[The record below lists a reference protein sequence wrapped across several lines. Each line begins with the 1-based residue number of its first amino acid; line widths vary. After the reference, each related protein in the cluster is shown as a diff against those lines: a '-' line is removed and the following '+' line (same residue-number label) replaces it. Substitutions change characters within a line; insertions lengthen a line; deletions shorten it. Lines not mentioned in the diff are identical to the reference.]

1 MQVLL
6 APPCAAR
13 QLAARGRG
21 EGGGRG
27 SGAILL
33 NVLSISGLMTGEI
46 VGVISE
52 LALPEEL
59 QFTNPLLRRW
69 DPPVWG

>member
-21 EGGGRG
+21 EGGGKG
-27 SGAILL
+27 GATLL